1 MKNTNIK
8 TRNLMILAML
18 CIFAIAFLFA
28 FSAVYAEEIVQ
39 EKQSVIVQV
48 KTWFSTMWA
57 KYGNAITTGL
67 YTIISAIVLALVKKI
82 VGGAVDKINN
92 ATTISTISD
101 SVANSVTNKIKQ
113 VETTIAIEPFIK
125 AEIAKV
131 MEIAY
136 NDVKK
141 DYIENDKKLYATL
154 MVLKSLSAYFDN
166 SIGITQDSKEKLA
179 EEIKKA
185 EALYNEEPTSETKV
199 VVETEEA
206 KPLEEEETIQR
217 TVEI

>member
-1 MKNTNIK
+1 
-8 TRNLMILAML
+8 
-18 CIFAIAFLFA
+18 
-28 FSAVYAEEIVQ
+28 
-39 EKQSVIVQV
+39 
-48 KTWFSTMWA
+48 MWA

-67 YTIISAIVLALVKKI
+67 YTIISAIVLAIIKKI

-113 VETTIAIEPFIK
+113 VETTIAIEPFVK

-154 MVLKSLSAYFDN
+154 MVLKALSAYFDN

-199 VVETEEA
+199 VIETEEA
-206 KPLEEEETIQR
+206 KPLEEEEETIQR

>member
-1 MKNTNIK
+1 
-8 TRNLMILAML
+8 MILAML

-28 FSAVYAEEIVQ
+28 FSAVYAEETV
-39 EKQSVIVQV
+39 EEEQSVVVQV

-57 KYGNAITTGL
+57 KYCNAITTGL
-67 YTIISAIVLALVKKI
+67 YTIISAIVLALIKKI

-199 VVETEEA
+199 VIESEEA
-206 KPLEEEETIQR
+206 KPLEEETIQR

>member
-8 TRNLMILAML
+8 TRNLMILAMI

-28 FSAVYAEEIVQ
+28 FSAVYAEEIV
-39 EKQSVIVQV
+39 EEEQSVAVQV

-67 YTIISAIVLALVKKI
+67 YTIISAIVLALIKKI

-185 EALYNEEPTSETKV
+185 EALYSEEPTSETKV
-199 VVETEEA
+199 VIESEEA
-206 KPLEEEETIQR
+206 KPLEEETIQR